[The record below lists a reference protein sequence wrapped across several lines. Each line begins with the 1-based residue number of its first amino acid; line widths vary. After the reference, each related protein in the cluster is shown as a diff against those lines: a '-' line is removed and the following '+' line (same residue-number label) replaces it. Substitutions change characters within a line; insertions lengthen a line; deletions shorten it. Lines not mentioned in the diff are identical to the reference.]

1 MEPKAIG
8 PFLGMNNRLPAQSLS
23 VQDKGYYMADAVN
36 IDFTNDGW
44 FRRRKGRAVVQAM
57 TGAHSLFKNLIV
69 RDSIL
74 YTYSTGPYA
83 ETLFKVLTSNARVS
97 YHEHNGSI
105 YYSNGTDSGRIEA
118 GVWYPWA
125 LPTPDAPAVSAIGGT
140 LVKGRYLTGVSYYNA
155 TTGEE
160 GGLSSLSVSEL
171 ASDGAIRVTLPAAT
185 TGATHVRLYVSQL
198 NGTAVG
204 RCGQYATGTATAD
217 ITSLTTTGS
226 GSDTSIEP
234 LPAGTRLFWHMG
246 RLCSVSG
253 KRVYYSEPFRPGY
266 CKPTNYL
273 DFEANVCVAIANQMG
288 VYIVADKTRW
298 FPNDFEAK
306 DGVVLD
312 QLPYGA
318 IPGTEFEYEDAKK
331 VGWMGAYGF
340 VVGDEQGQVAEPM
353 KEAVNATLPASGVS
367 TLFDEDGFR
376 RVLSCGYC
384 MNLETGAV
392 SRYTNCDF
400 TSSYGDKATLA
411 DGLYSLAGAKDGA
424 TDIAAVADLGRHD
437 FGSAELKRLPNLYI
451 GGAADS
457 PMKLTVQTNE
467 ASYDY
472 AARSCNGGLAMQRF
486 DTGKGLRATWYNL
499 TLTNQLSSDFSIA
512 SVIAMMG
519 ATSRRV

>member
-1 MEPKAIG
+1 MKPKALG
-8 PFLGMNNRLPAQSLS
+8 PFLGMNNRLPQQSLY
-23 VQDKGYYMADAVN
+23 VQDKGYFMADAVN

-44 FRRRKGRAVVQAM
+44 FRRRKGRTLVQAM
-57 TGAHSLFKNLIV
+57 TGAHSLFKNLV
-69 RDSIL
+69 ARASTL
-74 YTYSTGPYA
+74 YTYTTGPYA
-83 ETLFKVLTSNARVS
+83 ETLLKVLASNDRIS

-125 LPTPDAPAVSAIGGT
+125 LPTPSAPSVSAIAGT
-140 LVKGRYLTGVSYYNA
+140 LTKGRYLVGASYYNA

-160 GGLSSLSVSEL
+160 GGVSTLSVSEL

-204 RCGQYATGTATAD
+204 RYGQYATGTATAD
-217 ITSLTTTGS
+217 ITSMATTGT
-226 GSDTSIEP
+226 GSDASIEP

-246 RLCSVSG
+246 RLCSVTG
-253 KRVYYSEPFRPGY
+253 KRIYYSEPFRPGY
-266 CKPTNYL
+266 MKPTNYI
-273 DFEANVCVAIANQMG
+273 DFEANVSVAIGNQMG
-288 VYIVADKTRW
+288 AYVVADKTRW

-306 DGVVLD
+306 EGVVLD

-318 IPGTEFEYEDAKK
+318 IPGTEFEFKEAKK

-340 VVGDEQGQVAEPM
+340 VVGDEQGQVSEPM
-353 KEAVNATLPASGVS
+353 KGEVNATLPASGVS

-376 RVLSCGYC
+376 RVASCGYC
-384 MNLETGAV
+384 MNIETGAV

-400 TSSYGDKATLA
+400 TSAYGGLATLA
-411 DGLYSLAGAKDGA
+411 DGLYSLAGAKDGS
-424 TDIAAVADLGRHD
+424 TDIAATADLGRHSL
-437 FGSAELKRLPNLYI
+437 GSDQLKRLPNLYI
-451 GGAADS
+451 GGSADS

-472 AARSCNGGLAMQRF
+472 TARNCNDGIAMQRF

-499 TLTNQLSSDFSIA
+499 SLTNQLSSDFSIA
-512 SVIAMMG
+512 SVLVMVG